1 MFFSIVR
8 SQDYFTLLIY
18 MAWNPVGEPIVWDF
32 VRNNWPKLV
41 DRFTLNDRYMG
52 KMIADITKKFSSDRR
67 LQEMNEFFKEYPDA
81 GAGANYRIIAL
92 ETVKNNIH
100 FISSNGDQ
108 ISNWLLQHGY

>member
-1 MFFSIVR
+1 
-8 SQDYFTLLIY
+8 

-52 KMIADITKKFSSDRR
+52 KMIAEITKKFSSDRR